1 MSNKEKYSVV
11 KTEVIEQS
19 FYIVRNQYGK
29 YLRSKGYMGSGNNWV
44 DDIGRARI
52 YSKPHYAQT
61 QINFWYSKY
70 PDHGKPDLIRVSG
83 VTVEILA
90 PNKEYENEKLAK
102 IEAKKAKENKREQ
115 ILKTQEKERRFQE
128 YQKLKKEFE

>member
-19 FYIVRNQYGK
+19 FYIVRNQQGK

-44 DDIGRARI
+44 DDIGRAKI

-61 QINFWYSKY
+61 QIDFWYSKY
-70 PDHGKPDLIRVSG
+70 PSYGKPDLIRVSG
-83 VTVEILA
+83 VTIEILA
-90 PNKEYENEKLAK
+90 PNEEYKNEKLAK
-102 IEAKKAKENKREQ
+102 IKAKKDKENEREQ
-115 ILKTQEKERRFQE
+115 ILKAQEKERRFQE